1 MPTVW
6 ETAKEKLTKDIT
18 EGRLLDTV
26 PPLTVWPSEPEY
38 KKVPLENFKQNLA
51 ALRERLGNFRIS
63 ADLDD
68 AALRNDRQHHPLEPE
83 GRWPGSEAE
92 RLLKNDIDDGKHLT
106 MNPSELYNDPD
117 REPYRLFSP
126 TQFRKHI
133 HQEVRSRKDSLYWTA
148 LKEKGKAEK
157 EEKKAKKE
165 AKKMEEE
172 ELVKAGFGGTTV
184 AALKDECRRRG
195 LKVSG
200 KKAELVDRLRA
211 ASAIQESGE

>member
-18 EGRLLDTV
+18 EGRLPDNV

-38 KKVPLENFKQNLA
+38 KKVPIKNFKQNLA

-63 ADLDD
+63 AEFDD
-68 AALRNDRQHHPLEPE
+68 AALRRDRDLHPIEPE

-92 RLLKNDIDDGKHLT
+92 RLLKKDIDDDKHLT
-106 MNPSELYNDPD
+106 MTPTELYNDPD
-117 REPYRLFSP
+117 RKPYMKFSP

-165 AKKMEEE
+165 AKRKEEE
-172 ELVKAGFGGTTV
+172 ELIKEGFGGNTV
-184 AALKDECRRRG
+184 SDLKAECRRRG

-200 KKAELVDRLRA
+200 KKAELVERLRA
-211 ASAIQESGE
+211 ASAIEDSDK